1 LRLATISFATKV
13 GDVSELGF
21 LVRFRS
27 DTSRCPQQF
36 LVWTL
41 MVSTESKWEWIMK
54 AKCAGLL
61 AGLVLRG
68 GWRGRKQ
75 HMKSIA
81 MSYKSVLANTAN
93 AKLRVPTLGLAG
105 LVAMAAAAGP
115 AAAQLALETY
125 IPVPADTANMQPG
138 GAFSS
143 FDISFAD
150 PVTGNI
156 FIADRSNASVD
167 IFSGSTLTFL
177 GRATGFTGQQA
188 TTSTSGADGVL
199 TVTTG
204 GVTTLFA
211 GDGNSTL
218 KVFNATNPA
227 APSLVSSIS
236 TGGHF
241 RVDEMAYS
249 PVSHQ
254 VLAANN
260 ADSPAYGNLFSTTN
274 GGPPVTLF
282 VGGPGFPI
290 TIPGQIGAGGMEQ
303 PAWNPKTGTFFVSI
317 PTFSGADPG
326 GVAEISTAGNVLR
339 TISLASLGISS
350 CAPTGLAVGG
360 SGNLMV
366 GCGNFASTGAAA
378 ILLNPTGG
386 PLGTGSIVKTFAG
399 LGGTDELWYDPTT
412 NAFYVTGNNGT
423 NDSRFFDVIN
433 DAPLGGT
440 IQQTVDLPTTISAH
454 SITVDPFNGDVFV
467 ALAGT
472 AGPNGVNPCPAS
484 FANPGCIAVFAPV
497 PGPIAGAGLPGLIL
511 AGGGLLG
518 WWRRRQKIA

>member
-1 LRLATISFATKV
+1 MTF
-13 GDVSELGF
+13 
-21 LVRFRS
+21 
-27 DTSRCPQQF
+27 
-36 LVWTL
+36 
-41 MVSTESKWEWIMK
+41 
-54 AKCAGLL
+54 
-61 AGLVLRG
+61 
-68 GWRGRKQ
+68 
-75 HMKSIA
+75 KSIRA
-81 MSYKSVLANTAN
+81 
-93 AKLRVPTLGLAG
+93 PTLGLAG

-188 TTSTSGADGVL
+188 TTSTSGPDGVL

-204 GVTTLFA
+204 GVTTLYA

-227 APSLVSSIS
+227 APSFVSSIS
-236 TGGHF
+236 TGGTT

-249 PVSHQ
+249 PSSHQ

-260 ADSPAYGNLFSTTN
+260 AETPAYGNLFSTTN
-274 GGPPVTLF
+274 GGPPVTLTPPLRIT
-282 VGGPGFPI
+282 VPAGQGGI
-290 TIPGQIGAGGMEQ
+290 ADGGMEQ

-317 PTFSGADPG
+317 PQLSTGGGSDPG

-339 TISLASLGISS
+339 TISLATLGITS

-366 GCGNFASTGAAA
+366 GCGNVGAAA
-378 ILLNPTGG
+378 ILLNPTGNG
-386 PLGTGSIVKTFAG
+386 GTGSIVRTFAG

-423 NDSRFFDVIN
+423 NDSRFFDVVSEANGI
-433 DAPLGGT
+433 L
-440 IQQTVDLPTTISAH
+440 QTVMLPTTISAH

-484 FANPGCIAVFAPV
+484 FANPGCIAVFGPAAV

-511 AGGGLLG
+511 ASGGLLG
-518 WWRRRQKIA
+518 WWRRRKKIA